1 MRALRPGQTGQ
12 LQRGE
17 RLPLS
22 LGQAVSKD
30 RLAIAPQPLRE
41 GRGVQLRIVGLLG
54 GTIGAWH
61 RLGAEGAAGA
71 SAESSTWGR
80 SDDTGTPKK
89 LDVKQRTVSR

>member
-71 SAESSTWGR
+71 SAVELNL
-80 SDDTGTPKK
+80 GTK
-89 LDVKQRTVSR
+89 